1 MSNITNIHGLN
12 LLRNLLLSLLLFA
25 LLPTRHAQAQEVG
38 LSFSY
43 FLPKNGYFSTPISP
57 FSLRGV
63 GVDLS
68 DYFAL
73 QTGFSLYRMSGLNI
87 KDIPDFDTKDP
98 LVGPNFTLMIPLELV
113 LQFIGKT
120 QEFRVKGGGFGFGTF
135 DNKLN
140 YGNIDK
146 AIRKFENWEVANA
159 DLDFDSSLGF
169 GYFFG
174 AEYVIFVTRQW
185 GLSFEANYFI
195 GDADFGLSGSY
206 TGGDGGSTLITREVD
221 YSDSK
226 LDYTGLEISIGI
238 IITQ

>member
-1 MSNITNIHGLN
+1 MRIAYMLKISMTILGLA
-12 LLRNLLLSLLLFA
+12 LFGFQ
-25 LLPTRHAQAQEVG
+25 TSKAQEVG

-63 GVDLS
+63 GVDLNR
-68 DYFAL
+68 YFAV

-87 KDIPDFDTKDP
+87 KDIDDFESMDA
-98 LVGPNFTLMIPLELV
+98 LVGPNFTLMVPVELV
-113 LQFIGKT
+113 LQFVGQR
-120 QEFRVKGGGFGFGTF
+120 QEFRLKGGGFGFLTF

-140 YGNIDK
+140 NGNIDK
-146 AIRKFENWEVANA
+146 AIRELESWEVANSSF
-159 DLDFDSSLGF
+159 DFDSEPGF

-185 GLSFEANYFI
+185 GLSFEANYLI
-195 GDADFGLSGSY
+195 GDSGFGLSGSY
-206 TGGDGGSTLITREVD
+206 TGGNSSGGLITRDVQYQD
-221 YSDSK
+221 AK
-226 LDYTGLEISIGI
+226 LDLTGLELSIGI